1 MDIAQLKTE
10 IQSFSHRT
18 DIASEL
24 DGFIEKAYGRLNAK
38 LRIAGQ
44 ETIVAL
50 TPVDGVVDLPADFL
64 QARSLTRPWAGG
76 QGFYEL
82 TAIGKSQAGMYGAG
96 GESVAYVEEA
106 DQVSLHP
113 ESDAEV
119 TLTYYRRI
127 PYPTDTDVFLTE
139 YPDMVL
145 DACLEQV
152 YKWEQSPEQQ
162 SGARASWMGQADDA
176 NAEHK
181 RRRLGSRA
189 RAARPSRASH
199 AARAT

>member
-1 MDIAQLKTE
+1 AQLKTE

-18 DIASEL
+18 DIAGQL
-24 DGFIEKAYGRLNAK
+24 DSFIEFAYGRLNAK

-44 ETIVAL
+44 ETILAV
-50 TPVDGVVDLPADFL
+50 TPVNGQIDLPADFL
-64 QARSLTRPWAGG
+64 QSRSLTRAWAGG

-82 TAIGKSQAGMYGAG
+82 TSIGKSEAGLYGPGSGLSA
-96 GESVAYVEEA
+96 VYVEESGIITVYPA
-106 DQVSLHP
+106 
-113 ESDAEV
+113 SDAEH
-119 TLTYYRRI
+119 TLTYYARI
-127 PYPTDTDVFLTE
+127 PIPTTTDVFLTE

-152 YKWEQSPEQQ
+152 CKWEADKQ
-162 SGARASWMGQADDA
+162 GRLDNRASWMGQADDA